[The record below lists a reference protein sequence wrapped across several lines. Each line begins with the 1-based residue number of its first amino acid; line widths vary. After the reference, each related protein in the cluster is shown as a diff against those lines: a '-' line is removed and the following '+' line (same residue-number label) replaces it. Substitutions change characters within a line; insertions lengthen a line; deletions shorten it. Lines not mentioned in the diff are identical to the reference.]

1 MPDTAIARRVRRA
14 LEKPYDPTALVNRLL
29 ELLKQHNE
37 SYREAALRC
46 GMDHQAVRRILSG
59 QRPSMVTCIL
69 MADHFG
75 LNPNEFLLLA
85 GLPTLKVFDIH
96 TESTEALPVEAVEVA
111 KAVAKIQNPK
121 QRKEVSQAILTLL
134 TQYFD

>member
-1 MPDTAIARRVRRA
+1 MQDTAIAQRMRQS
-14 LEKPYDPTALVNRLL
+14 LKKPYDPTALVGRLL

-37 SYREAALRC
+37 SYREAALKG

-59 QRPSMVTCIL
+59 QRPSLVTCIL

-85 GLPTLKVFDIH
+85 GLPTLNVFDIQ
-96 TESTEALPVEAVEVA
+96 TESTEALPIEAVDVA

>member
-1 MPDTAIARRVRRA
+1 MEETAIAPRVRYAR
-14 LEKPYDPTALVNRLL
+14 EKSYDPTALVERLL
-29 ELLKQHNE
+29 ELLKKNNE
-37 SYREAALRC
+37 SYREAALKC

-85 GLPTLKVFDIH
+85 DLPTLKVFDIQ
-96 TESTEALPVEAVEVA
+96 TESTESLPVEAVDVA
-111 KAVAKIQNPK
+111 KAVAKIENPK
-121 QRKEVSQAILTLL
+121 QRKEVAQAILTLVNK
-134 TQYFD
+134 YFE